1 MSENTWQELLVQKYP
16 QLFIRSFRG
25 LPFSPGYPL
34 SPDGWREIVT
44 NVADRVSE
52 AARGYSV
59 YFCQIS
65 ERYGRLRIYWNAESA
80 LPRRVERA
88 IEEAIALAEARSSCS
103 CEACGAEGRL
113 FASGGLLLTACAAH
127 ARGEPVPTR
136 LRLENVHLGRQ
147 FVGEEIDAV
156 KCRRYDRRLDAFV
169 DVDAGTLMVDEQS

>member
-1 MSENTWQELLVQKYP
+1 MNENTWQELLVQKHP

-25 LPFSPGYPL
+25 LPFSPAYPL
-34 SPDGWREIVT
+34 CPGGWREIVT

-88 IEEAIALAEARSSCS
+88 IEEAVALAEARST
-103 CEACGAEGRL
+103 AAARLAGRRA
-113 FASGGLLLTACAAH
+113 ASSPVATSLHSSADS
-127 ARGEPVPTR
+127 ARQSQRFSIFKNRKQGMSLWRPATQHLSSRTLVLNDCLP
-136 LRLENVHLGRQ
+136 LR
-147 FVGEEIDAV
+147 
-156 KCRRYDRRLDAFV
+156 
-169 DVDAGTLMVDEQS
+169 